1 MCGQCEVSTI
11 QFRQCGA
18 SLTRFKIDT
27 GDGQIREKIQ
37 IQIQTQAYIPTKRY
51 AERERDRETET
62 ETERDRVRAGNI
74 N

>member
-51 AERERDRETET
+51 AERER
-62 ETERDRVRAGNI
+62 ETERQRQRQSETG
-74 N
+74 